1 MVPKTRSPYFFSLH
15 RYCFQVIPTE
25 FGVARP
31 WHFIVTD
38 PIKWLHRRTT
48 KTAGLSTTRA
58 VTKVCPRK
66 KNEI

>member
-1 MVPKTRSPYFFSLH
+1 M
-15 RYCFQVIPTE
+15 IPTE